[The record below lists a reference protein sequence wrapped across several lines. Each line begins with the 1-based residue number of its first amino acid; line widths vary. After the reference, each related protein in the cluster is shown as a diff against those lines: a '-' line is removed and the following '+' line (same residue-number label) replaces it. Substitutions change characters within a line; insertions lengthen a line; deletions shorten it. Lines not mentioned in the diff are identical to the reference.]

1 MTEWK
6 RGYQH
11 EEKKVNILF
20 LGQGIEKVFIDDL
33 TKALTSTGN
42 VFK

>member
-1 MTEWK
+1 MK
-6 RGYQH
+6 K
-11 EEKKVNILF
+11 KKVNILF
-20 LGQGIEKVFIDDL
+20 LGQGIEEDFIDDL